1 MKSKKYKSTKQK
13 ILDAKP
19 DEFAFKNL
27 NYMNI
32 KKEHTSMLGSF
43 IIEQGYKIKE
53 GKGDK
58 TFAEVFDI
66 LKKTLLQIKKLK
78 ESYGK

>member
-32 KKEHTSMLGSF
+32 KKEHQAMLGSF

-66 LKKTLLQIKKLK
+66 LKKT
-78 ESYGK
+78 SFYW